1 MKKIVLTFGLI
12 SGVFVSLMM
21 MASIPFMDGSE
32 KSMVIG
38 YTTMVLSFL
47 LVYFGIRSYRDNVA
61 RGSVS
66 FGRAFSVG
74 ILITLISSAC
84 YVATWEVI
92 YYKIKPDFME
102 VYAKRGVEKLKASGA
117 TEAQV
122 QAKEKEMRRFQEMY
136 KNPLINAAI
145 TFIEPFPVGLIMTL
159 VSAGILRRRRR
170 EELSPSLA

>member
-1 MKKIVLTFGLI
+1 
-12 SGVFVSLMM
+12 
-21 MASIPFMDGSE
+21 
-32 KSMVIG
+32 
-38 YTTMVLSFL
+38 MVLSFL

-61 RGSVS
+61 GGSVS

-102 VYAKRGVEKLKASGA
+102 VYAKRSVEKARASGA

-122 QAKEKEMRRFQEMY
+122 QAKEEEMRRFQELY

-159 VSAGILRRRRR
+159 VSAGILRRRRG